1 MQQSSS
7 PPARLNLEKAAILL
21 LDGDQMSLDILSQIL
36 SGFGAKHI
44 QKFTAIEP
52 AQRAVQSSEFDLVVV
67 DPSMLGMEGYEFI
80 KWLRREAPKSN
91 RFVSVMIVTGQ
102 TQTSRIGAARDAGAN
117 FVVAKPLTP
126 AVILDRI
133 IWMSRDKRPHVECNA
148 YAGPDRR
155 FKFEG
160 PPAGSD
166 GRRKGDLPAEI
177 GDASQ
182 PNLSQA
188 DIDAMMQPRKVT
200 L

>member
-1 MQQSSS
+1 MQQSAN
-7 PPARLNLEKAAILL
+7 PPARLNLEKATILL
-21 LDGDQMSLDILSQIL
+21 LDGDQMSMDILSQIL
-36 SGFGAKHI
+36 SGFGAKNI
-44 QKFTAIEP
+44 QKFNAVEA
-52 AQRAVQSSEFDLVVV
+52 AQRAVQKSEFDLVVV
-67 DPSMLGMEGYEFI
+67 DPSMMGSEGYEFI
-80 KWLRREAPKSN
+80 IWLRRNAQSAN
-91 RFVSVMIVTGQ
+91 RYTSVLIVTGQ

-126 AVILDRI
+126 AVVLDRI
-133 IWMSRDKRPHVECNA
+133 MWMARDKRPHVDCKA

-160 PPAGSD
+160 PPPGSD
-166 GRRKGDLPAEI
+166 GRREGDLSAAI

>member
-1 MQQSSS
+1 MQQSAN

-21 LDGDQMSLDILSQIL
+21 LDGDQMSMDILSQIL
-36 SGFGAKHI
+36 SGFGAKNI
-44 QKFTAIEP
+44 QKFTTVEA
-52 AQRAVQSSEFDLVVV
+52 AQRSVQHSEFDLVIV
-67 DPSMLGMEGYEFI
+67 DPSMMGSEGYKFI
-80 KWLRREAPKSN
+80 TWLRRNSAGN
-91 RFVSVMIVTGQ
+91 RYTSVLIVTGQ

-126 AVILDRI
+126 AVVLDRI
-133 IWMSRDKRPHVECNA
+133 MWMARDKRPHVDCKA

-160 PPAGSD
+160 PPPGSD
-166 GRRKGDLPAEI
+166 GRRDGDLSAAV